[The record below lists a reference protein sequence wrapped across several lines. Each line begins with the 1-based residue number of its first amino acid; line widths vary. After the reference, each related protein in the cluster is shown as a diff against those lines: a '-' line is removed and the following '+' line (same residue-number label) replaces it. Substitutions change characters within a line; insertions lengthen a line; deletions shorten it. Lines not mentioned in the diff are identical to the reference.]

1 MMIDLSSSAA
11 HGALADD
18 VSRACDP
25 SMDDALREHASAL
38 TQTIEVLLARADETE
53 RVVVDRCAGTSASSE
68 EKTRERF
75 ERLVRGLRGDYA
87 LIDSVE
93 DALRSIEN
101 ALVSLERATGDAERA
116 ATGTGTAGTAGTAA
130 RRGAEASFEA
140 LDGVKKQFGSLF
152 GKVGAITETWRMR
165 EGERRGEGAGPESPT
180 SPGGYY
186 FDDDE
191 DAEGDA
197 EGTSSRFSVNT
208 LGASL
213 NDATSAISTNANKL
227 VGSLADGFSRFRF
240 RASAPS
246 STHASED
253 DAASDAADDVTR

>member
-1 MMIDLSSSAA
+1 MIDLSSSAA

-116 ATGTGTAGTAGTAA
+116 AAAAGTARTAA

-213 NDATSAISTNANKL
+213 NDAKSAISTNANKL

-240 RASAPS
+240 RASEPS
-246 STHASED
+246 STNASED
-253 DAASDAADDVTR
+253 DAASDAADDATR

>member
-1 MMIDLSSSAA
+1 MIDLSSSAA

-191 DAEGDA
+191 
-197 EGTSSRFSVNT
+197 GTSSRFSVNT

-246 STHASED
+246 STRASED

>member
-1 MMIDLSSSAA
+1 MIDLSSSAA

-38 TQTIEVLLARADETE
+38 TQTIEVLLARADETD
-53 RVVVDRCAGTSASSE
+53 RVVVDRCAGTNASSE

-75 ERLVRGLRGDYA
+75 ERLVRALRGDYA

-101 ALVSLERATGDAERA
+101 ALVSLERATGDAER
-116 ATGTGTAGTAGTAA
+116 AGTAA

-152 GKVGAITETWRMR
+152 GKVGAITETWRMG

-240 RASAPS
+240 RASEPS
-246 STHASED
+246 STNASED
-253 DAASDAADDVTR
+253 DAASDAADDATR

>member
-1 MMIDLSSSAA
+1 MIDLSSSAA

-116 ATGTGTAGTAGTAA
+116 ATGTGTRGRRTGGEA
-130 RRGAEASFEA
+130 RRGGEFR
-140 LDGVKKQFGSLF
+140 GVGR
-152 GKVGAITETWRMR
+152 GEETVWKFIRQSGR
-165 EGERRGEGAGPESPT
+165 HHGDVAHARGRKTGRRRGSRVADA
-180 SPGGYY
+180 PGGYY

-197 EGTSSRFSVNT
+197 EGTSSTFSVNT

-227 VGSLADGFSRFRF
+227 VGSLADGFSRFRPRRAQ
-240 RASAPS
+240 RASISMTAERGRPRA
-246 STHASED
+246 TPR
-253 DAASDAADDVTR
+253 TM

>member
-1 MMIDLSSSAA
+1 M
-11 HGALADD
+11 G
-18 VSRACDP
+18 
-25 SMDDALREHASAL
+25 
-38 TQTIEVLLARADETE
+38 
-53 RVVVDRCAGTSASSE
+53 
-68 EKTRERF
+68 
-75 ERLVRGLRGDYA
+75 
-87 LIDSVE
+87 
-93 DALRSIEN
+93 
-101 ALVSLERATGDAERA
+101 
-116 ATGTGTAGTAGTAA
+116 
-130 RRGAEASFEA
+130 
-140 LDGVKKQFGSLF
+140 
-152 GKVGAITETWRMR
+152 

-240 RASAPS
+240 RASEPS
-246 STHASED
+246 SRAGVRRKRGAQLPEK
-253 DAASDAADDVTR
+253 AGCPRAPGCAL